1 MLRKTTFIL
10 LIFATFLL
18 NPISSSFAS
27 GVQKYN
33 TTNSFIDPSCT
44 AIQGNTSGIST
55 LANKRL
61 SNPNFLEIRIE
72 IQKNITKF
80 LATRI
85 KGINIA
91 TGQECTNV
99 IAEQGCTVTNYIN
112 PDGTPITSKQLYDYI
127 VIGMLYKY
135 IAQDILDTGQLET
148 LRYEFAKGYLSDP
161 TFASKASITFEQN
174 ITTAIN
180 NTSLINNNNAFNNKS
195 SQDIIN
201 VIDSSSTKISEAIAG
216 DALFFQKA
224 GYSSLVDF
232 PITSRLIE
240 CLDGT
245 FRNLFMRDLPTSHQT
260 PFRIA
265 QDYFKPIVIL
275 ALILYFIIYGYK
287 ILIAHGLGKR
297 SDMFMFAIK
306 FGIVFYFSIGDA
318 WKDFG
323 FDFIKSIPATIAKI
337 VFEAL
342 PSNADR
348 CTLFSPSM
356 YPQGKGMLAFFD
368 TIDCKFANY
377 IGIVPSQPFPLI
389 FIPLTIPML
398 IPIPI
403 VGMIVTV
410 LTGAYIAIV
419 VYSILSGMEIYLSS
433 IIFTTFYLFLAPLV
447 IPMAL
452 FTQTEDIAKMYQ
464 QKIVSCIVQGVMATI
479 FIITTMALMDGAIY
493 GSDPQDSKHN
503 LFKPPSQSFINGI
516 PRPNSLNDEC
526 YGGSN
531 NIGGFTTGDGA
542 SVVPLACHLVKLSS
556 FRVFWVGWPD
566 PIAVSFFMLPAPDPR
581 SFVLA
586 FTFII
591 PLIVTIMQLLVITT
605 IIGQTKSVIDKISG
619 ADSSS
624 PFGADKKA
632 MEAAK
637 NAAKAIKDMATGE
650 GGEAKSLM
658 KAGKAAYDSLNSKK
672 DNKGGESKPA
682 DNLK

>member
-18 NPISSSFAS
+18 NPISPSFAS
-27 GVQKYN
+27 DIQKYN
-33 TTNSFIDPSCT
+33 TTNSFIDPSCI
-44 AIQGNTSGIST
+44 AIQGNKSGIST
-55 LANKRL
+55 LTNKRL

-127 VIGMLYKY
+127 VVGMLYKY

-161 TFASKASITFEQN
+161 TFASKANITFEQN

-180 NTSLINNNNAFNNKS
+180 NTNLVNSNNAFNNKS

-201 VIDSSSTKISEAIAG
+201 IIDSSSTKISEAIAG

-287 ILIAHGLGKR
+287 ILIAHGLGKQ
-297 SDMFMFAIK
+297 SDIFMFAIK
-306 FGIVFYFSIGDA
+306 FGLVFYFSIGDA

-337 VFEAL
+337 VFESL

-356 YPQGKGMLAFFD
+356 YPQGKGILAFFD

-398 IPIPI
+398 IPIPV

-419 VYSILSGMEIYLSS
+419 VYSILSGIETYLAS
-433 IIFTTFYLFLAPLV
+433 IIFTTFYLFLAPIV

-452 FTQTEDIAKMYQ
+452 FAQTEDIAKIYQ

-493 GSDPQDSKHN
+493 GSNPQDSKHN
-503 LFKPPSQSFINGI
+503 LFKPPTQPFINGI

-542 SVVPLACHLVKLSS
+542 GIVPLACHLVKLSS
-556 FRVFWVGWPD
+556 FKVFWVGWPD
-566 PIAVSFFMLPAPDPR
+566 QINISFFMLPVPDIR
-581 SFVLA
+581 SFALA
-586 FTFII
+586 FAFIT
-591 PLIVTIMQLLVITT
+591 PLIVTIMQLFVVTT

-624 PFGADKKA
+624 PFGANKKA
-632 MEAAK
+632 MEAAT
-637 NAAKAIKDMATGE
+637 NAVKTIGSQGWDEVKDVYKATE
-650 GGEAKSLM
+650 
-658 KAGKAAYDSLNSKK
+658 AAYNSLSSKK
-672 DNKGGESKPA
+672 NNNDGDSKPA
-682 DNLK
+682 DNSK